1 MKDMP
6 KELKKRGR
14 RAAKQNNEPDAHDG
28 PPTKK
33 RRTEESQPGFAVIGD
48 AGDDLITFGQDHENG
63 DQDAQQTTFYGLLT
77 EEEQEYYANVNNK
90 IGANDF
96 ENEEDKANFIDAVHR
111 ESSGKEIK
119 VASSQSSS
127 RYLETIIR
135 LSTANQLRS
144 LFLAFLQDL
153 DYLVQ
158 HRFGSHCC
166 ETLFLESAKH
176 VDVKSKSTEDSSTSF
191 ENLFLEAAAKLQ
203 ANIGFLLTERFASHT
218 VRVLLLVLSGQPLQD
233 TAAKET
239 VGSRKKEKPGH
250 SQHPESNSTDVR
262 KVPHSFKKA
271 RRDLMVVAVSGLDT
285 NYLRAL
291 ATSPTG
297 NPVLQLLLRI
307 ELSEGAEEG
316 QNSHVVLQKL
326 VPDQNFEPE
335 SDSSKFVSSLVYD
348 STGAYLVQA
357 LVRSLPGKS
366 FKKMYRNLFR
376 DRIGKLAKNEI
387 ASYVAISIFERVG
400 KDDLAHAVEALVP
413 EIPGLVE
420 RNRLAVVRTL
430 VERSAVRGVDLLPI
444 SEVLIQTYDSD
455 PKLRLQKML
464 KLEGLAPSAAE
475 NSDEKGKE
483 KLPVDLQ
490 GSLLAQSMLRT
501 SQLCELVQDSLLAQS
516 DSMLLQLAESPVASR
531 IIQVALTSEKSSGK
545 FLRRFVPAFDNMIS
559 DLAIDVAGSH
569 VVDAL
574 WNATNGSHFM
584 KERIAKALQSSEAKL
599 RDSMYGRTVWKNWHM
614 DLYQRKHREWQA
626 VAKGFDQEPTQEHD
640 SRPRKSP
647 IELARER
654 YMQKQ
659 PKKNQQ
665 HGTGANTVKT
675 NA

>member
-1 MKDMP
+1 MP

-14 RAAKQNNEPDAHDG
+14 RAEKQRQEADGHDG
-28 PPTKK
+28 PPSKK
-33 RRTEESQPGFAVIGD
+33 RRVEEPASSFAVNGD
-48 AGDDLITFGQDHENG
+48 AGDDFITFGQE
-63 DQDAQQTTFYGLLT
+63 QDNDEHNDQQTTFYGLLT

-90 IGANDF
+90 VSANDF
-96 ENEEDKANFIDAVHR
+96 EDDEDRANFIEAVHR
-111 ESSGKEIK
+111 ESAGKEIK

-176 VDVKSKSTEDSSTSF
+176 VVTKSKSTEDGNTLF
-191 ENLFLEAAAKLQ
+191 ENLFLEAAEKLQ
-203 ANIGFLLTERFASHT
+203 TNIGYLLTERFASHT

-233 TAAKET
+233 AAAKET
-239 VGSRKKEKPGH
+239 VGSRKKGKPDYAQR
-250 SQHPESNSTDVR
+250 SEADSTEVR
-262 KVPHSFKKA
+262 KVPISFKKA
-271 RRDLMVVAVSGLDT
+271 RRDLMSAAVSGLDS

-297 NPVLQLLLRI
+297 NPVLQLLLRL
-307 ELSEGAEEG
+307 ELSENDEKG
-316 QNSHVVLQKL
+316 QESHVVLQKL
-326 VPDQNFEPE
+326 IPDQSFEPE

-357 LVRSLPGKS
+357 LVRYLPGKS
-366 FKKMYRNLFR
+366 FKRMYKNLFK

-400 KDDLAHAVEALVP
+400 KDDLAHALEALVP
-413 EIPGLVE
+413 EVPGLVE

-430 VERSAVRGVDLLPI
+430 IERCSVRGVDLLRMH
-444 SEVLIQTYDSD
+444 ETLAQTYGDGGVA
-455 PKLRLQKML
+455 RLQKML
-464 KLEGLAPSAAE
+464 KLEEMAATTSKKGE
-475 NSDEKGKE
+475 EKKE
-483 KLPVDLQ
+483 EKISVDLQ

-501 SQLCELVQDSLLAQS
+501 SQLCDLVQESILAQP
-516 DSMLLQLAESPVASR
+516 DSMLLQLAKSPVASR
-531 IIQVALTSEKSSGK
+531 VIQVALTSEKSSSK
-545 FLRRFVPAFDNMIS
+545 FLRQIVPKFNGMVS
-559 DLAIDVAGSH
+559 DLALDASGSH

-574 WNATNGSHFM
+574 WVATNGSHFM
-584 KERIAKALQSSEAKL
+584 KERVAQALQSNESRL
-599 RDSMYGRTVWKNWHM
+599 RDSIYGRTVWKNWHM
-614 DLYQRKHREWQA
+614 DLYQRRPREWQA
-626 VAKGFDQEPTQEHD
+626 TAKGLDHESPQD
-640 SRPRKSP
+640 SESKPKKSA

-659 PKKNQQ
+659 SKNHQP
-665 HGTGANTVKT
+665 HGPANTVQ
-675 NA
+675 ASA

>member
-1 MKDMP
+1 MP

-14 RAAKQNNEPDAHDG
+14 RAGKQNKEADCRDG

-33 RRTEESQPGFAVIGD
+33 RRTEEPQPSFAVNGD
-48 AGDDLITFGQDHENG
+48 AGDDLITFGQDYENE
-63 DQDAQQTTFYGLLT
+63 DQDDQQTTFYGLLT

-90 IGANDF
+90 ISANDF
-96 ENEEDKANFIDAVHR
+96 ENEEDRANFIEAVHR
-111 ESSGKEIK
+111 ESNGKEIK

-144 LFLAFLQDL
+144 VFLAFLQDL
-153 DYLVQ
+153 GYLVQ

-176 VDVKSKSTEDSSTSF
+176 VDAKSKSTEDGDTSF
-191 ENLFLEAAAKLQ
+191 ENLFLEAATKLQ

-218 VRVLLLVLSGQPLQD
+218 IRVLLLVLSGQPLQD
-233 TAAKET
+233 AAAKET
-239 VGSRKKEKPGH
+239 VGSRKKEKPGLL
-250 SQHPESNSTDVR
+250 QHHETGSTEVR

-271 RRDLMVVAVSGLDT
+271 RRDLVTAAVSGLDT

-307 ELSEGAEEG
+307 ELSEDAEEG
-316 QNSHVVLQKL
+316 QNDHIVLQKL
-326 VPDQNFEPE
+326 IPDQNFEPE

-348 STGAYLVQA
+348 STGAYLVQT
-357 LVRSLPGKS
+357 LVRNLPGKT

-400 KDDLAHAVEALVP
+400 KDDLAHAVEELVP
-413 EIPGLVE
+413 ELPGLVE

-430 VERSAVRGVDLLPI
+430 VERSSVRGVDLLPI
-444 SEVLIQTYDSD
+444 REVLAQTYGSD
-455 PKLRLQKML
+455 PKVRLQKML
-464 KLEGLAPSAAE
+464 KLEGLAPSVGE
-475 NSDEKGKE
+475 EGDEKGKE
-483 KLPVDLQ
+483 RLPVDLQ

-501 SQLCELVQDSLLAQS
+501 SQLCEFVQDTLLAQS
-516 DSMLLQLAESPVASR
+516 DSILFQLAKSPVASR
-531 IIQVALTSEKSSGK
+531 IIQVALTSEKSSSK
-545 FLRRFVPAFDNMIS
+545 FLRQIVPLFNNMVP
-559 DLAIDVAGSH
+559 DLATDVSGSY

-584 KERIAKALQSSEAKL
+584 KERIAKALQSSEPKL
-599 RDSMYGRTVWKNWHM
+599 RDSIYGRTVWKNWHM
-614 DLYQRKHREWQA
+614 DLYQRKQREWQA
-626 VAKGFDQEPTQEHD
+626 IAKGLDQEPTQEND
-640 SRPRKSP
+640 SRPRKSA

-659 PKKNQQ
+659 PKNNQ
-665 HGTGANTVKT
+665 HKATGANTVEA